1 MWVFICEFSSL
12 EAMLCEYLIL
22 LTIPTSIFLKNKIN
36 IKIKEL
42 LVPVFSNY
50 QRITFFKERSRL
62 KNPLIT
68 SFLLVEFH
76 HLVIF
81 LVFNF
86 EKNEFWGFMSPHF
99 GKEFRKIVKFYTNV
113 PIDSRQYIKGYLKLF
128 FSCIIYLYL
137 NLVMYASAT
146 LTYVA
151 KMDSTPI
158 ITSLLL
164 PMAPMVTWHHPTH
177 AGSNARGVKF
187 THNEVSCH
195 IKMYIVNTLAALTLI
210 ILFSKMLKI
219 SICFKY

>member
-22 LTIPTSIFLKNKIN
+22 LTIPSSIFLKNKIK

-50 QRITFFKERSRL
+50 QRIAFFKERSRI
-62 KNPLIT
+62 KKPLVT

-76 HLVIF
+76 QLVILLIF
-81 LVFNF
+81 KF
-86 EKNEFWGFMSPHF
+86 EKCGFWGFMSQHF
-99 GKEFRKIVKFYTNV
+99 GKEFRKLPNFHINV

-128 FSCIIYLYL
+128 LFYIIYLYL

-146 LTYVA
+146 LTFLT
-151 KMDSTPI
+151 KIDSTPI

-164 PMAPMVTWHHPTH
+164 PMAPMVTCHHPHTC
-177 AGSNARGVKF
+177 RVK
-187 THNEVSCH
+187 C
-195 IKMYIVNTLAALTLI
+195 
-210 ILFSKMLKI
+210 
-219 SICFKY
+219 